1 MKKPKILVVIE
12 YIGENGNS
20 TAYYWSQ
27 IIKKLNINYHV
38 VLISPENKE
47 SLKFSKLYNVDS
59 RLVKVGEHNKN
70 SLISRL
76 LGQIKQTKAF
86 IYEIKKEVNNCQLVF
101 TGTNP
106 IVTMVFLSFFKK
118 IKKFKWL
125 VLVHD
130 IFPNNLV
137 PAGFIKKGSLLY
149 KILNYFSFLLYSSP
163 DRLISIGRD
172 MTLLLEEKIKKGNVV
187 FIPNWASTDKNKPE
201 NKNKNEIIL
210 NLGWEDYI
218 VFQFFGNMGR
228 LQGLPNLMKAI
239 KSVNN
244 EKARFLFI
252 GSGSEASYI
261 KTIIKEINIECNYE
275 KAFFYGYLDL
285 NKNNMGLNA
294 CDVSFV
300 SLAEKM
306 YGLGVP
312 SKAYFSMAVGKP
324 LLYIGDENSEL
335 DILLSE
341 YDIGWKCKPG
351 YSDKLALLI
360 DNITDEYICSSM
372 NKNPR
377 KLLIDN
383 FSEDIILGRIEDVVI
398 STI

>member
-27 IIKKLNINYHV
+27 IIKKLNVNYHV

-47 SLKFSKLYNVDS
+47 SLNFSKLYNIDS

-70 SLISRL
+70 SLISRF

-86 IYEIKKEVNNCQLVF
+86 ISEIKKEINNCQLVF

-106 IVTMVFLSFFKK
+106 IITMVFLSFFKK

-137 PAGFIKKGSLLY
+137 PAGFIKKGTFFY
-149 KILNYFSFLLYSSP
+149 KILNYFSCLLYSSP

-172 MTLLLEEKIKKGNVV
+172 MTWLLEEKTKKDNVI
-187 FIPNWASTDKNKPE
+187 FIPNWASTNKNKPE

-210 NLGWEDYI
+210 ELGWEDYI

-228 LQGLPNLMKAI
+228 LQGLPNLMESI
-239 KSVNN
+239 KSTKN
-244 EKARFLFI
+244 ENSRFLFI
-252 GSGSEASYI
+252 GSGSEESYI
-261 KTIIKEINIECNYE
+261 KATVKEINIKCGYQ

-285 NKNNMGLNA
+285 KKNNTGLNA
-294 CDVSFV
+294 CDVSLV
-300 SLAEKM
+300 TLTEKM

-312 SKAYFSMAVGKP
+312 SKAYFSMAVDKP

-351 YSDKLALLI
+351 NTDELSLLI
-360 DNITDEYICSSM
+360 DNITDEYLCSRM

-377 KLLIDN
+377 KLLMDN
-383 FSEDIILGRIEDVVI
+383 FSEEIILERIEDVVI